1 MTEKLKAAYLWI
13 DQRFP
18 AVGNLLR
25 RMYHHRSL
33 VNTIQ
38 KQISGQGNR
47 IVYGD
52 SIFSSVIFD
61 IKGNDN
67 LVRIADRCI
76 LNNVHFYIRGNHH
89 QIHIS
94 AGCRFNR
101 GGSLYFE
108 DHNGCLTI
116 GEDTTFEDV
125 HIALTE
131 PGSKVTIGRDCM
143 FAYDL
148 DIRTGDSHSIIDKT
162 TGARIN
168 FAGDINIGNHVW
180 VAAHTVILK
189 GVSIA
194 DDCVV
199 ATASVVVNS
208 LEEPGVIVA
217 GNPAKTIR
225 RNITW
230 SRKRLD
236 KPVSGGRDGLA
247 AGEPGSAGAGTGSPE
262 GFSA

>member
-1 MTEKLKAAYLWI
+1 MKEKLKAAYMLI
-13 DQRFP
+13 DQKFP

-38 KQISGQGNR
+38 KKISGQGNR
-47 IVYGD
+47 ILYGD
-52 SIFSSVIFD
+52 SILSSVIFD

-76 LNNVHFYIRGNHH
+76 LNSVLFYIRGNHH
-89 QIHIS
+89 QIHIN

-101 GGSLYFE
+101 GGELYFE
-108 DHNGCLTI
+108 DNNGCLTI

-143 FAYDL
+143 FARDI

-168 FAGDINIGNHVW
+168 FSGDINIGNHVW
-180 VAAHTVILK
+180 VAAHAIILK
-189 GVSIA
+189 GISIA

-199 ATASVVVNS
+199 GTASVVVNS
-208 LEEPGVIVA
+208 FEEPGVIVA
-217 GNPAKTIR
+217 GNPAKTIK

-236 KPVSGGRDGLA
+236 NPVREGSDSMA
-247 AGEPGSAGAGTGSPE
+247 AGEPGNAGEETGSP
-262 GFSA
+262 